1 MSKESEILEAD
12 RKHHDKVAPGYDD
25 WFVNPLQY
33 VLLHAELVEQVT
45 RVFAP
50 DGGTL
55 VEIGAGT
62 GAMALPLSR
71 KGYDILAVDTSD
83 GMLARLKDKCPAIRT
98 LNADASSVLPIE
110 PQSVGCVLISQ
121 ALHHI
126 PDKTGV
132 IVEARRILRPG
143 GMLCIFEP
151 QLLPAALDFIRRFA
165 RRRCCPGDHLS
176 SEAPIDPAGLRKLV
190 ASLGFRPVRCG
201 TTFFLPFDAKSRLGA
216 WLVRKLWKVPG
227 RIPLV
232 RRLGGVYKICSRKEA
247 PAGSSAPSGA

>member
-1 MSKESEILEAD
+1 VPDNSDILDAD

-33 VLLHAELVEQVT
+33 VLLHADLVEEVA
-45 RVFAP
+45 RVFP
-50 DGGTL
+50 PEGGTL

-71 KGYDILAVDTSD
+71 KGYDVLAVDTSD
-83 GMLARLKDKCPAIRT
+83 GMLERLSAKCPAIRT
-98 LNADASSVLPIE
+98 LNADASSALPIE

-126 PDKTGV
+126 PNQAGV
-132 IVEARRILRPG
+132 IAEARRILRPG

-151 QLLPAALDFIRRFA
+151 QLLPPALDFIRRFA
-165 RRRCCPGDHLS
+165 RSQCCPGDHLS
-176 SEAPIDPAGLRKLV
+176 SEAPIHPGRLRKLV
-190 ASLGFRPVRCG
+190 VSFGFRPVRCG
-201 TTFFLPFDAKSRLGA
+201 ATFFLPFDAKSKLGA

-227 RIPLV
+227 KIPLI

-247 PAGSSAPSGA
+247 PSDGPQAGGT